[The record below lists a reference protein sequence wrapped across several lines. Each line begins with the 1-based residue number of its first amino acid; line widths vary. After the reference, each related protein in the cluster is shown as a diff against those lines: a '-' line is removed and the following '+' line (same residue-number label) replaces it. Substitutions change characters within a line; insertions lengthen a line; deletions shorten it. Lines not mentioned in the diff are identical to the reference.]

1 MARRGKKSYL
11 EEFSQATGGRRFKSV
26 ADLEQSFNRW
36 MNSMG
41 YDFETYGKKFSES
54 DFYQGADYTMSL
66 LKKDRG
72 LMLRFGLT
80 EDKLVKSRPDF
91 RDITD
96 KPYSFLNQLK
106 HYGNQGHNYRQR
118 SDVRKKGAKAAVN
131 GFSGK
136 IVLIALVCVALYMLL
151 GDTVYDFITSGA
163 VFKVILI
170 GLCALMT
177 VGILK
182 SKKMGWPL
190 PIKLVVIFV
199 FWLVILNY
207 NG

>member
-11 EEFSQATGGRRFKSV
+11 EEFSRATGGRRFKSV
-26 ADLEQSFNRW
+26 ADLEQAFNRW

-66 LKKDRG
+66 LKKDRD
-72 LMLRFGLT
+72 LMMRFGLS
-80 EDKLVKSRPDF
+80 EDKLVRSRPDF
-91 RDITD
+91 RDVTD
-96 KPYSFLNQLK
+96 KPYSLLNQFK

-118 SDVRKKGAKAAVN
+118 GDVRKKGVKAAAN

-136 IVLIALVCVALYMLL
+136 IVLIALICIALYMLL

-163 VFKVILI
+163 VFKIILI
-170 GLCALMT
+170 GLCCLMT

>member
-26 ADLEQSFNRW
+26 ADLEQAFNRW

-41 YDFETYGKKFSES
+41 YDFEAYGKKFSEN
-54 DFYQGADYTMSL
+54 DFYDGADYTMSL
-66 LKKDRG
+66 LKKDRD
-72 LMLRFGLT
+72 LMMRFGLT
-80 EDKLVKSRPDF
+80 EDKMVRSRPDF
-91 RDITD
+91 RDVTD
-96 KPYSFLNQLK
+96 KPYSLSNQFK

-118 SDVRKKGAKAAVN
+118 GDVRKKGVKGAAN

-136 IVLIALVCVALYMLL
+136 IVLIALICIGLYSLL

-163 VFKVILI
+163 IFKIILI
-170 GLCALMT
+170 GLCGLMT
-177 VGILK
+177 IGILK

-190 PIKLVVIFV
+190 PIKLIVIFV